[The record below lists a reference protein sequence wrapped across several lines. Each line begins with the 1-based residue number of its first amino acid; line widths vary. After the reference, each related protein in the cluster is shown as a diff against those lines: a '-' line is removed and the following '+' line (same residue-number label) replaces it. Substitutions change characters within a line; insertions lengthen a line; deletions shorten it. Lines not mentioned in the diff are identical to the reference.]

1 MKSGKKAAYTA
12 ELLALGGFAS
22 MVCTGRRVDCNSVIG
37 MIMVRWLHPVL
48 DWQGTT
54 VARGK

>member
-1 MKSGKKAAYTA
+1 MQFCDWNDNGAMATP
-12 ELLALGGFAS
+12 S
-22 MVCTGRRVDCNSVIG
+22 MGR
-37 MIMVRWLHPVL
+37 LL